1 MSAHNDSNPEHAMN
15 PEQPMNTKHDTVV
28 ETGNLIVAMEHIGK
42 RFTSG
47 QEEVAVL
54 HDINLT
60 VRSGEVVTISG
71 ESGSGKSTLLN
82 ILGGL
87 ELPSAGTVR
96 SAGYR
101 VDELSEHQL
110 TRYRNSILGLV
121 FQFHYLLRDFT
132 AEENVMLP
140 AFMAGTIR
148 KRAVERAQALL
159 ESVRL
164 ADRRGHFPTQ
174 LSGGERQRV
183 AVARA
188 LVNDPQLIL
197 ADEPTGNL
205 DENHSQ
211 EVEGILFDLV
221 REVGTTLILV
231 THDQRLAARGNR
243 RYRLEHGVLND
254 V

>member
-1 MSAHNDSNPEHAMN
+1 MSTPNDSN
-15 PEQPMNTKHDTVV
+15 PEQPMNADTA
-28 ETGNLIVAMEHIGK
+28 IVAMEHIAK

-47 QEEVAVL
+47 QEEVVVL
-54 HDINLT
+54 QDINLT
-60 VRSGEVVTISG
+60 VGSGDVVTISG

-96 SAGYR
+96 AAGYR

-140 AFMAGTIR
+140 AFMAGTAR

-159 ESVRL
+159 DSVGL

-188 LVNDPQLIL
+188 LVNEPRLIL

-211 EVEGILFDLV
+211 EVESMLFDLV
-221 REVGTTLILV
+221 RQVGTTLVLV
-231 THDQRLAARGNR
+231 THDPRLAARGDR
-243 RYRLEHGVLND
+243 CYRLEHGVLND

>member
-1 MSAHNDSNPEHAMN
+1 MSVKDNMSRGRPRHREPEA
-15 PEQPMNTKHDTVV
+15 DDV
-28 ETGNLIVAMEHIGK
+28 IIAMEHVAK

-47 QEEVAVL
+47 HEEVAVL
-54 HDINLT
+54 HDVNLS
-60 VRSGEVVTISG
+60 VRPGEVVTISG

-87 ELPSAGTVR
+87 DLPSSGTVR
-96 SAGYR
+96 AAGYR

-110 TRYRNSILGLV
+110 TRYRSSVLGLV
-121 FQFHYLLRDFT
+121 FQFHYLLRDFS

-140 AFMAGTIR
+140 AFMAGTPR
-148 KRAVERAQALL
+148 KRAVERAQTLL
-159 ESVRL
+159 HSVGL

-205 DENHSQ
+205 DESHSH
-211 EVEGILFDLV
+211 EVETILFDLV
-221 REVGTTLILV
+221 RDVGTTLILV
-231 THDQRLAARGNR
+231 THDPRLAARGDS
-243 RYRLEHGVLND
+243 RYRLEHGVLHD

>member
-1 MSAHNDSNPEHAMN
+1 MN